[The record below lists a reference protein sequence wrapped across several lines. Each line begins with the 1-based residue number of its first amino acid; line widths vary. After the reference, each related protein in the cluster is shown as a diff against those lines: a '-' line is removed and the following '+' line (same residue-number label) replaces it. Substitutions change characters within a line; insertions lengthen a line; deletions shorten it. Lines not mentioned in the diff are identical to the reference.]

1 MTERFTSLM
10 GCSCARRLSPFVRT
24 CSTVLLLVLIV
35 SGSAAAD
42 DVVTQWNEF
51 LLTFNSTVISPATA
65 VLRPPNAASLDMA
78 YVHIAMYDAVTAIEG
93 GYRPFAVSLPSVVP
107 GASPAAAAVAAAY
120 AVLKN
125 KVYTP
130 AAFPS
135 VQARIDAEYA
145 LLLAQIPSGQSKT
158 DGIAIGQ
165 AVAAAFI
172 NLRQND
178 GLNANVPYT
187 FQPVG
192 PGVYQKTP
200 GPPPTFAYAG
210 PVTPWEAKFT
220 PFAIHSPSQFRAEP
234 PPSLTSDQWADDF
247 NEVKAFGAAIG
258 SVRTPEQDQ
267 IGLFYGLENAAF
279 QAGRAFRNL
288 AAVHQLTLTEDA
300 RFFAQEYVTT
310 ADALVGCW
318 DSKYH
323 YNFWRPITAIHEA
336 DIDGNDATQPDLNW
350 SPQVVTPGHPEYPSA
365 HGCFTSAYA
374 HAIAQFFDTKHLS
387 VRLFSRFTPLRPY
400 ADFDSTDDIIKE
412 IIAARVYNGVHYR
425 TSVVEGAELGSQV
438 SHWVA
443 RHYFQ
448 PVDKDSEKEDRDS
461 EKDDDR
467 HPEREHDK

>member
-1 MTERFTSLM
+1 MTARFVSLM
-10 GCSCARRLSPFVRT
+10 GRSSARRLSFRFVRT
-24 CSTVLLLVLIV
+24 CSTVILLALIV

-42 DVVTQWNEF
+42 DVITQWNEF
-51 LLTFNSTVISPATA
+51 LLTLNSTVIPPATG

-78 YVHIAMYDAVTAIEG
+78 YMHIAMYDAVTAIEG
-93 GYRPFAVSLPSVVP
+93 GHRPFAVSLSGVVP
-107 GASPAAAAVAAAY
+107 GASPQAAAVAAAY
-120 AVLKN
+120 TVLKN

-135 VQARIDAEYA
+135 VQARIDGEYA
-145 LLLAQIPSGQSKT
+145 LLLAQIPGGQSKT

-165 AVAAAFI
+165 TVAAVFI

-178 GLNANVPYT
+178 GLNASVPYV

-200 GPPPTFAYAG
+200 GPPPTFAYVG
-210 PVTPWEAKFT
+210 PVTPWEAQFV
-220 PFAIHSPSQFRAEP
+220 PFAIHSASQFRSEP

-247 NEVKAFGAAIG
+247 NEVKAFGAATG

-279 QAGRAFRNL
+279 QGGLALRNL
-288 AAVHQLTLTEDA
+288 STVHQLTLTENA
-300 RFFAQEYVTT
+300 RFFAQEYVTI

-318 DSKYH
+318 DSKYY
-323 YNFWRPITAIHEA
+323 YNFWRPITAIREA
-336 DIDGNDATQPDLNW
+336 DIDGNDATLPDPDW
-350 SPQVVTPGHPEYPSA
+350 SPQIVTPGHPEYPSA
-365 HGCFTSAYA
+365 HGCFTGAYA
-374 HAIAQFFDTKHLS
+374 HVIAQFFGTKRLS

-400 ADFDSTDDIIKE
+400 ADFDSTDDVIEE
-412 IIAARVYNGVHYR
+412 IISARVYNGVHYR
-425 TSVVEGAELGSQV
+425 TSVVEGAELASKV

-448 PVDKDSEKEDRDS
+448 PVDKDSEKEDKDS
-461 EKDDDR
+461 EKR
-467 HPEREHDK
+467 RR

>member
-1 MTERFTSLM
+1 M
-10 GCSCARRLSPFVRT
+10 CSIVI
-24 CSTVLLLVLIV
+24 LLLLIV
-35 SGSAAAD
+35 SVSAAAD
-42 DVVTQWNEF
+42 DVITQWNEF
-51 LLTFNSTVISPATA
+51 LLTLNSTVIPPATA

-93 GYRPFAVSLPSVVP
+93 GYRPFAVSLPGVVP
-107 GASPAAAAVAAAY
+107 GASSAAAAVSAAY

-135 VQARIDAEYA
+135 VQTRIDAEYA
-145 LLLAQIPSGQSKT
+145 LLLAQIPAGQSKT

-165 AVAAAFI
+165 TVAAAFV

-178 GLNANVPYT
+178 GLNASVPYT
-187 FQPVG
+187 FQPIG

-210 PVTPWEAKFT
+210 PVTPWEAQFV
-220 PFAIHSPSQFRAEP
+220 PFAIQSPSQFRAEP
-234 PPSLTSDQWADDF
+234 PPSLTSDRWADDF
-247 NEVKAFGAAIG
+247 NQVKAYGAATG
-258 SVRTPEQDQ
+258 SLRTPEQDQ

-279 QAGRAFRNL
+279 QGGRALRNL
-288 AAVHQLTLTEDA
+288 ATVHQLTLSEDA
-300 RFFAQEYVTT
+300 RFFAQEYVTM
-310 ADALVGCW
+310 ADTLVGCW

-374 HAIAQFFDTKHLS
+374 HAIAQFFGTKHLT
-387 VRLFSRFTPLRPY
+387 VRLFSRFTPQRLY
-400 ADFDSTDDIIKE
+400 ADFDSTDDIIEE
-412 IIAARVYNGVHYR
+412 IIAARVYNGVHYHN
-425 TSVVEGAELGSQV
+425 SVVEGAELGSKV

-448 PVDKDSEKEDRDS
+448 PVDKDSEKEDRES
-461 EKDDDR
+461 EKEDDK